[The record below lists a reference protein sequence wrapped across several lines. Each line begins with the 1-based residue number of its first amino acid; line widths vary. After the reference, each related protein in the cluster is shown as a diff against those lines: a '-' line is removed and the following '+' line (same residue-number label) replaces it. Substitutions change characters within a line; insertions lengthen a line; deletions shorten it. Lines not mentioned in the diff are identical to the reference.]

1 MPETDNL
8 DGYRADPDLTAANP
22 EDELRARLGDEA
34 YNVDLL
40 IFGQQMEE
48 FVSKHPVGRRLYEKA
63 QVEVARCT
71 QILFSS
77 ATLDTDRVREA
88 HFNGRVAIAML
99 KMIDDAITQGIEA
112 KRAILAD
119 DGSDTPTG
127 DEHG

>member
-1 MPETDNL
+1 MPDTDNL
-8 DGYRADPDLTAANP
+8 DGYRADPDLTVNP
-22 EDELRARLGDEA
+22 EDELRARLGEDA

-63 QVEVARCT
+63 QAEVARCT
-71 QILFSS
+71 QVIFSS
-77 ATLDTDRVREA
+77 ATLEVPAVREA

-99 KMIDDAITQGIEA
+99 KLIDEAITQGVEA

-127 DEHG
+127 SEHG